1 LQVLPPLNVL
11 IRPLLSPE
19 LLLLQCQILPS
30 KLASSQLK
38 SLGSFINLQVS
49 NPLIL
54 RPSNPLKLPYS
65 PASNFLDSST
75 LVSYILVS
83 YILNLIASCILNSL
97 LLDSNYLIFQ
107 AASFLANLLASNLKL
122 SLPVL

>member
-1 LQVLPPLNVL
+1 
-11 IRPLLSPE
+11 
-19 LLLLQCQILPS
+19 LLLQCQILPS